1 MELLDKEVSSFTP
14 FSQTT
19 FSHRRR
25 AQCLAAP
32 GAHDL
37 GVECL
42 AAEGA
47 PPSANKYA
55 LCTEHHRRRPSSK
68 QRATRL
74 NEENEEE

>member
-25 AQCLAAP
+25 AQ
-32 GAHDL
+32 
-37 GVECL
+37 CL

-74 NEENEEE
+74 NEENEEEEEMPWSA